1 MSARMHGFGVTLLL
15 AASASLLLAACTPPG
30 AEPSP
35 APTSE
40 TSEPDP
46 TPTSEAEVVSAP
58 EPALEADC
66 SDLASTA
73 SVTSALGAG
82 ISAVDPAASTMGAYP
97 VISPSYFVRSL
108 GGLACEWSNGQPQ
121 SNRAGSNPA
130 YVGARVLVLPNATGQ
145 WTRYLDYYG
154 PEVEDTFCSGGYC
167 SVDAYVGTTWVH
179 VQMSGATSD
188 AAAAA
193 LGAEIVATV
202 SAAGPGAA
210 PWAVPAE
217 TQPLPADCPSLI
229 SDADVQAS
237 LGIGVPLVATTAAG
251 GWSIEAGAEDNWQ
264 GPACH
269 WSFLDADA
277 GVGGLT
283 TLVAGKWAW
292 DEAREFLTVPSTP
305 VAVLIAGLDAGD
317 EAWLRCDAADSTC
330 LVDLVIGGNWIQVY
344 VWPDDV
350 MGLAYDK
357 RDGALAIAERIVANI
372 TP

>member
-1 MSARMHGFGVTLLL
+1 MSAHLHRSGITLLL
-15 AASASLLLAACTPPG
+15 AAALSLSLAACTPPA
-30 AEPSP
+30 AEPTP
-35 APTSE
+35 APTPEASDPSA
-40 TSEPDP
+40 TP
-46 TPTSEAEVVSAP
+46 TPAEDVVTAP
-58 EPALEADC
+58 EPALDVDC

-82 ISAVDPAASTMGAYP
+82 VASVDPAASTMGAYP

-130 YVGARVLVLPNATGQ
+130 YVGARVLVLPNATSQ
-145 WTRYLDYYG
+145 WTRYVDYYG

-167 SVDAYVGTTWVH
+167 SVDAYVGSTWVH
-179 VQMSGATSD
+179 VQMSGTTSD
-188 AAAAA
+188 ASAAS
-193 LGAEIVATV
+193 LGAEIVSAIA
-202 SAAGPGAA
+202 AAGPGAA
-210 PWAVPAE
+210 PWVVPAD
-217 TQPLPADCPSLI
+217 TAPLPADCLSLI

-283 TLVAGKWAW
+283 TLVAGAWAW

-305 VAVLIAGLDAGD
+305 VAVTLASLDAGD
-317 EAWLRCDAADSTC
+317 EAWLRCDASDSTC
-330 LVDLVIGGNWIQVY
+330 LVDLVIGGNWIQVH

-350 MGLAYDK
+350 MGTSYD
-357 RDGALAIAERIVANI
+357 RRAGALAIAERIVANI